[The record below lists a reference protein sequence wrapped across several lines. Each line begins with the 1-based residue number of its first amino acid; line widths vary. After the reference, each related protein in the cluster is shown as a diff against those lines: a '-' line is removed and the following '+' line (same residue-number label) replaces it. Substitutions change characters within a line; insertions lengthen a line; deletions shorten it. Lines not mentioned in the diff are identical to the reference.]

1 MFETG
6 GLQLYYEVHGHG
18 PRVLVFMHGILMDS
32 NMNRRLAVDLADA
45 GYRVILLDL
54 PGHGLSEKP
63 QRASFHRM
71 DTYAE
76 HVVAL
81 MDHLGVDQAAVG
93 GVSLGGNVSLLVAA
107 LAPDRVLALVIEMPV
122 LEWALPAAAITF
134 VPMLLAVHFAR
145 PVVRRTASLFHRL
158 PRTGNGP
165 VDSIMNSLSN
175 DPTETAAVLHGILA
189 GPIAP
194 TVSQRAAM
202 DIPAMVIGHQV
213 DRIHPFHDAEQLA
226 RRLPRGQ
233 LVQANSVLKLQR
245 PSRTTHRGDRHVLEQ
260 RLGQP
265 GRYRPTGGI
274 ARPSLVVEVGAAAPL
289 PLRDLPLGSQAPFL
303 SPPGGSGGSSGLLHV
318 EGGGHPLAESFDGQL
333 TVPHLG
339 ALVVHHQS

>member
-1 MFETG
+1 MFDSDG
-6 GLQLYYEVHGHG
+6 MRLYYEIHGHG

-32 NMNRRLAVDLADA
+32 NMNRRLAGDLAA
-45 GYRVILLDL
+45 RGFRVVLVDL

-63 QRASFHRM
+63 KRASFHRM

-76 HVVAL
+76 HVVRL
-81 MDHLGVDQAAVG
+81 MDHLGIAKAAVG

-107 LAPDRVLALVIEMPV
+107 QAPERVQAMVIEMPV

-145 PVVRRTASLFHRL
+145 PVVQRAASLFRRL

-165 VDSIMNSLSN
+165 VDSVMNTLST

-202 DIPAMVIGHQV
+202 TIPAMVIGHQV
-213 DRIHPFHDAEQLA
+213 DRLHPFHDAEQLA

-233 LVQANSVLKLQR
+233 LVQANSVLELR
-245 PSRTTHRGDRHVLEQ
+245 VHPERLTTQIADFLDAAWDEQAGADR
-260 RLGQP
+260 R
-265 GRYRPTGGI
+265 
-274 ARPSLVVEVGAAAPL
+274 VG
-289 PLRDLPLGSQAPFL
+289 
-303 SPPGGSGGSSGLLHV
+303 
-318 EGGGHPLAESFDGQL
+318 
-333 TVPHLG
+333 
-339 ALVVHHQS
+339 

>member
-1 MFETG
+1 MFDSG
-6 GLQLYYEVHGHG
+6 GVQLYYEIHGHG

-32 NMNRRLAVDLADA
+32 NMNRRLANDLAA
-45 GYRVILLDL
+45 LGYRVVLLDL

-76 HVVAL
+76 HVVDL
-81 MDHLGVDQAAVG
+81 LDHLGVDKAAIG

-107 LAPDRVLALVIEMPV
+107 IAPERVQALVIEMPV
-122 LEWALPAAAITF
+122 LEWAVPAAAITF
-134 VPMLLAVHFAR
+134 IPMLLAVHFAR
-145 PVVRRTASLFHRL
+145 PLVRRTASLFRRL

-165 VDSIMNSLSN
+165 VDSVMNTLSN

-202 DIPAMVIGHQV
+202 DMPAMVIGHQV

-226 RRLPRGQ
+226 RRLPQGQ
-233 LVQANSVLKLQR
+233 LVQANSVLELRVR
-245 PSRTTHRGDRHVLEQ
+245 PE
-260 RLGQP
+260 RLTEEIG
-265 GRYRPTGGI
+265 T
-274 ARPSLVVEVGAAAPL
+274 
-289 PLRDLPLGSQAPFL
+289 FL
-303 SPPGGSGGSSGLLHV
+303 SAAWDDPTREDRKVG
-318 EGGGHPLAESFDGQL
+318 
-333 TVPHLG
+333 
-339 ALVVHHQS
+339 